1 MKTVLVEN
9 NLVSI
14 SEDDFTALDAAEQNA
29 RRTGEEHMYTA
40 AKKSILDKYTVKNIV
55 DHVFR

>member
-1 MKTVLVEN
+1 MKTVLIEN
-9 NLVSI
+9 SLVSI

-29 RRTGEEHMYTA
+29 RRTGDNCMYTA
-40 AKKSILDKYTVKNIV
+40 AKTALLEKYTVKNIV